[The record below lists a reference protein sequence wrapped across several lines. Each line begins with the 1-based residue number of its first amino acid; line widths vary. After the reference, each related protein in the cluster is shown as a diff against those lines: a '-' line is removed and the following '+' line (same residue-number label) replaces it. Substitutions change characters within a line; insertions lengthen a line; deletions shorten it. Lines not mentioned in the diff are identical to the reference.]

1 MLWIPFY
8 RCKVCRSLGVNYAT
22 AQLSQGW
29 TTESHDLCF
38 AVIPRHKL
46 LELTFSEFHISS
58 FSIINGPW
66 RWEIICK
73 YCNSKQTGGSLLDEH
88 GVLSRELLGIN
99 VIVGLC
105 FRTVSEGTFLPLRI
119 FNSAMPRCFCHDY
132 FYEHN
137 QSKILEWGMCCAR
150 RENETLLY
158 KRNLLSIQDWLSKCW
173 SQCEHQLILMGPKT
187 GKNYWTLSN
196 LATSHALT
204 FARKKIR
211 RPAQWDHCSREA
223 TQTSRVGLILV
234 QINLIKL
241 HREIRKYPN

>member
-8 RCKVCRSLGVNYAT
+8 RCNVCRSLGVNYAT

-73 YCNSKQTGGSLLDEH
+73 YCNSKQTGGGLPDEH
-88 GVLSRELLGIN
+88 DVLSRELLGIN

-132 FYEHN
+132 FYEHD

-158 KRNLLSIQDWLSKCW
+158 KRSLLSIQGWLSKYW
-173 SQCEHQLILMGPKT
+173 SQCEHQLILMGQKA
-187 GKNYWTLSN
+187 GKKLLDFVKFGKKSCFNFCKKENMKPSPMGPLLTCSHTNKQSGFDFGSN
-196 LATSHALT
+196 
-204 FARKKIR
+204 
-211 RPAQWDHCSREA
+211 
-223 TQTSRVGLILV
+223 
-234 QINLIKL
+234 
-241 HREIRKYPN
+241 